1 MRRLVTIV
9 VLLLSTTIVMAQRPM
24 YVVGGKVVDSIDD
37 IPHENIERIDV
48 LPADEQTI
56 AMWGSGASEG
66 VILVTLR
73 FDVPATFSY
82 GEYNNFTDYLAH
94 NVKWSDKNPAERVS
108 LRVVIDAEGRATVSE
123 ILEATSRSYL
133 KRVER
138 AIMESPLWQPAMR
151 NGVAVESIQLI
162 NLQLPK
168 GKDMPVEPAIIVI

>member
-1 MRRLVTIV
+1 
-9 VLLLSTTIVMAQRPM
+9 M

-108 LRVVIDAEGRATVSE
+108 LRVVVDAEGRATVSE

-138 AIMESPLWQPAMR
+138 AIQQSPQWHPATKD
-151 NGVAVESIQLI
+151 GKAVESIHLV
-162 NLQLPK
+162 NLLLPE
-168 GKDMPVEPAIIVI
+168 GKTLPVERSVIIL